1 MDLYD
6 IRKRT
11 VENTKE
17 ACMKYCYPNL
27 ASYYVE
33 NKEEKEI
40 IKPFYKRH
48 STSIQIENNTDI
60 EILSLASNRTGDFY
74 RRTIRFKDTS

>member
-1 MDLYD
+1 MELYD

-17 ACMKYCYPNL
+17 ACMKYCYLNL

-33 NKEEKEI
+33 DKEEKEI

-48 STSIQIENNTDI
+48 SASIQIENNTNI
-60 EILSLASNRTGDFY
+60 KTLSLVINRAGNFY
-74 RRTIRFKDTS
+74 CREINFKDTS